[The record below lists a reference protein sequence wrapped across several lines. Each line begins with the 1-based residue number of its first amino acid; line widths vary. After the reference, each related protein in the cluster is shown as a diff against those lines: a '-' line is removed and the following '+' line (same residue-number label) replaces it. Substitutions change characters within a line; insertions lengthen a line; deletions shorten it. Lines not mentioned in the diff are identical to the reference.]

1 MGLFRLLK
9 VSVWEVWTSTGI
21 SIQFVLTLIVL
32 WVAMGGVWVTSE
44 ATALID
50 ATVTAV
56 AGVHVSVWRKR
67 SGATD
72 FWRADADFLWLG
84 RCAMA

>member
-1 MGLFRLLK
+1 MCSSHATQRPAWCMWAVGCGGRGSAGGG
-9 VSVWEVWTSTGI
+9 VA
-21 SIQFVLTLIVL
+21 
-32 WVAMGGVWVTSE
+32 VAMGGVWVTSE

-56 AGVHVSVWRKR
+56 AGVQFSVWRKR

>member
-1 MGLFRLLK
+1 MLYIYTVYSPRLGERRK
-9 VSVWEVWTSTGI
+9 RPR
-21 SIQFVLTLIVL
+21 VLDMKRSLL
-32 WVAMGGVWVTSE
+32 ERWVGSGWVTSE

-56 AGVHVSVWRKR
+56 AAVQVSVWRKR
-67 SGATD
+67 SGATH
-72 FWRADADFLWLG
+72 FWRADADFVWLG